1 MKVDTYQWVIR
12 SSSPIQQ
19 GTFLCGEPWV
29 VDNGDLSLISVS
41 PTPII
46 AGGLTGGTG
55 STNNTM
61 KNPDTGKRIAVD
73 PNMMN
78 VNVDQGGLIE
88 SAYSDAQIIRVW
100 NVDGTSGGA
109 SAGDRIS
116 NSGGNGLLW
125 SPYFTGPT
133 ASLRGG
139 TIVRGDDFRAGRI
152 RGYEFNTIGSSFYTG
167 NTLGYPS
174 PLEAG
179 DMIIT
184 NTGYTGDQASLG
196 FSNGGTGGFIT
207 SGTQSGDNSFTES
220 WGILTVLA
228 SAPGVSAFRPPI
240 NWDPNDKLN
249 RPIYYEMD
257 DLRAGAGGTA
267 NLFTYPTYSFT
278 SDTKG
283 WSNTRIAAASA
294 ETLMGRAGSID
305 FFACNHASGSR
316 GSIKCQANTSNE
328 YGGIGGKLEEQM
340 MLHVFDP
347 NTAGA
352 TQDYFR
358 RVLTQR
364 GIDIFGAQYSL
375 GTRWPRGGGQT
386 IEYSPKIFWAWA
398 VTGSTAM
405 YNYLDGVSF
414 GAGGSGTN
422 WDSAQ
427 KPNEEMYGD
436 YSTLTDQTSSASWG
450 NNACSWRHFDIKC
463 LESSGETA
471 GRHYVKIQRPFSKE
485 DFIGA
490 SAGNTYGYTPIW
502 NAVSSTSNAARNWG
516 ISNNS
521 GKLIPTRLESGYV
534 RVKGLSGASPYTAIS
549 RIVEAELYDENGNVT
564 AVDQNPSS
572 AKLYLQE
579 DIIPIDG
586 GMTGADLSNALQ
598 ETRPNLLTTHQTY
611 GLYNTGSEA
620 GMQAYQYGIKSGAL
634 VRWKLVEI
642 KGGTGSVPYW
652 GQREHRK
659 AVHFASTGAGK
670 QWFVR
675 DYSGYNQGA
684 SNPETSLYYALMR
697 QGPAQGVSLD
707 YSPWEYVKG
716 WQTGTTAAWWY
727 DLPETKTW
735 EDINFD
741 LTKIRAWASLN
752 SAGNGAN
759 WYRFNTFTGTGGGSA
774 GTTYAHIT
782 DIIRTS
788 LTWPAPTGDTRLEI
802 KQHGNND
809 GASYGVFDLENLGW
823 KAYIWTSGVTGP
835 LGLTLTSGGGHGSA
849 TTSWTD
855 LYTLENHLTTE
866 NSQVYP
872 SVIFFAVE

>member
-12 SSSPIQQ
+12 SSSTIQQ

-61 KNPDTGKRIAVD
+61 KNPDTGKNIATD
-73 PNMMN
+73 PNVMN
-78 VNVDQGGLIE
+78 ANYD
-88 SAYSDAQIIRVW
+88 SSSMAIIQVW

-109 SAGDRIS
+109 LAGGVIPVA
-116 NSGGNGLLW
+116 GGNGLLW

-133 ASLRGG
+133 ASRYGG
-139 TIVRGDDFRAGRI
+139 STVRGDDFRAGMVK
-152 RGYEFNTIGSSFYTG
+152 GYEFNTIGSSFYTG

-196 FSNGGTGGFIT
+196 FTAGGTGSMIA
-207 SGTQSGDNSFTES
+207 SGDNPWTES
-220 WGILTVLA
+220 WGVLTVLA
-228 SAPGVSAFRPPI
+228 SAPAASAFRPPI
-240 NWDPNDKLN
+240 NWDPNDKAN
-249 RPIYYEMD
+249 RPIYHEMD
-257 DLRAGAGGTA
+257 DLRAGADGTA

-278 SDTKG
+278 SDDAE
-283 WSNTRIAAASA
+283 WSADRIAAASA
-294 ETLMGRAGSID
+294 ETLMERAGSIE
-305 FFACNHASGSR
+305 FSPAHYGPSAR
-316 GSIKCQANTSNE
+316 GTLKCQANTWHE
-328 YGGIGGKLEEQM
+328 YGGYQAVLEEQM

-364 GIDIFGAQYSL
+364 GIDQFGRQYSL
-375 GTRWPRGGGQT
+375 GKQFSSNGGHT
-386 IEYSPKIFWAWA
+386 IEYNPKIFWAWA

-405 YNYLDGVSF
+405 YNFLDGVSS

-436 YSTLTDQTSSASWG
+436 FKFNVQERGQSSWG

-502 NAVSSTSNAARNWG
+502 NNTSPTSSAGRNWG
-516 ISNNS
+516 TSNNVR
-521 GKLIPTRLESGYV
+521 KLIPTRLEGGYI
-534 RVKGLSGASPYTAIS
+534 RVTGLSGASPYTAIT
-549 RIVEAELYDENGNVT
+549 RIVETELYDETGGVT
-564 AVDQNPSS
+564 GADLNPQS

-579 DIIPIDG
+579 DIIPING
-586 GMTGADLSNALQ
+586 GITGADLSNALQ
-598 ETRPNLLTTHQTY
+598 ETRPNLLTTCVTY
-611 GLYNTGSEA
+611 ALNNTGSEA
-620 GMQAYQYGIKSGAL
+620 GNQTYQYSIKSGAL
-634 VRWKLVEI
+634 ARWKLVEV

-670 QWFVR
+670 QWLVR
-675 DYSGYNQGA
+675 DFSSYNQGA
-684 SNPETSLYYALMR
+684 NNPETSLYYALMR

-707 YSPWEYVKG
+707 HSPWEYVNG
-716 WQTGTTAAWWY
+716 WQSGTTAASWY

-741 LTKIRAWASLN
+741 LTKIRAWSQSWN
-752 SAGNGAN
+752 SNN
-759 WYRFNTFTGTGGGSA
+759 SSDWYRFNTFTGTGGGSA
-774 GTTYAHIT
+774 GTIYAENMSRNT
-782 DIIRTS
+782 
-788 LTWPAPTGDTRLEI
+788 LTWPGPTGDAQLWI
-802 KQHGNND
+802 SQAGGV
-809 GASYGVFDLENLGW
+809 GASYELFDLENLGW
-823 KAYIWTSGVTGP
+823 KAYIWPSGVTGP
-835 LGLTLTSGGGHGSA
+835 LGLTLTSGGGHGPNA
-849 TTSWTD
+849 TAWSD
-855 LYTLENHLTTE
+855 FYTLENHLTTE

>member
-61 KNPDTGKRIAVD
+61 KNPDTGKSIATD
-73 PNMMN
+73 PNEMN
-78 VNVDQGGLIE
+78 ANYDSSTIGVIQ
-88 SAYSDAQIIRVW
+88 VW

-109 SAGDRIS
+109 LAGGVIPIK
-116 NSGGNGLLW
+116 GGTGLLDDNP
-125 SPYFTGPT
+125 SGY
-133 ASLRGG
+133 GG
-139 TIVRGDDFRAGRI
+139 TTVRGDDFRAGMYKNR
-152 RGYEFNTIGSSFYTG
+152 EFNTIGSSFYEG
-167 NTLGYPS
+167 NTLDYPS

-196 FSNGGTGGFIT
+196 FSGGTGQMSKT
-207 SGTQSGDNSFTES
+207 GTNQNGDNPFTES
-220 WGILTVLA
+220 WGVLTVLA
-228 SAPGVSAFRPPI
+228 SAPAANAFRPPI
-240 NWDPNDKLN
+240 NWDPNDKAN
-249 RPIYYEMD
+249 RPIYHEMD
-257 DLRAGAGGTA
+257 DLRAGADGTD

-283 WSNTRIAAASA
+283 WSADRIASYSA
-294 ETLMGRAGSID
+294 ETLMARAGSIE
-305 FFACNHASGSR
+305 FCPAFYEPFAR
-316 GSIKCQANTSNE
+316 GTFKCHANTWNE
-328 YGGIGGKLEEQM
+328 YGGYQAVLEEQM

-364 GIDIFGAQYSL
+364 GIDQFGRQYSL
-375 GTRWPRGGGQT
+375 GREFTSNGGHT
-386 IEYSPKIFWAWA
+386 IEYNAKVFWAWA

-405 YNYLDGVSF
+405 YNFLDGVSS

-436 YSTLTDQTSSASWG
+436 YKKHVQERGQASWG

-463 LESSGETA
+463 LESSGETP
-471 GRHYVKIQRPFSKE
+471 GRHYVKIQRPFSRE

-502 NAVSSTSNAARNWG
+502 NAVGPAAPAARNWG
-516 ISNNS
+516 TSNNVR
-521 GKLIPTRLESGYV
+521 KVIPTRLESGYV
-534 RVKGLSGASPYTAIS
+534 RVKGLSGASPYTAIT
-549 RIVEAELYDENGNVT
+549 RIVETELYDETGGVT
-564 AVDQNPSS
+564 AADLNPQS

-579 DIIPIDG
+579 DIIPING
-586 GMTGADLSNALQ
+586 GITGADLSNALQ
-598 ETRPNLLTTHQTY
+598 ETRPNLLTTHVTY
-611 GLYNTGSEA
+611 GLRNTGSEA
-620 GMQAYQYGIKSGAL
+620 GNQSYQYSIKSGAL
-634 VRWKLVEI
+634 ARWKLTEV

-670 QWFVR
+670 QWLVR
-675 DYSGYNQGA
+675 DFSGYNQGA

-707 YSPWEYVKG
+707 HSPWEYVNG
-716 WQTGTTAAWWY
+716 WQSGTTAASWY

-741 LTKIRAWASLN
+741 LTKIRAYANLN
-752 SAGNGAN
+752 VGNNGSD

-774 GTTYAHIT
+774 GTTYAPIT
-782 DIIRTS
+782 DINRTS
-788 LTWPAPTGDTRLEI
+788 MTWPGPTGDIRLEI
-802 KQHGNND
+802 KQQGNND
-809 GASYGVFDLENLGW
+809 GTSYRLFDLENLGW
-823 KAYIWTSGVTGP
+823 KAYIWPAGVTGP
-835 LGLTLTSGGGHGSA
+835 LGLTLTSGGDHASDA
-849 TTSWTD
+849 TSWTD

-866 NSQVYP
+866 NTQLNT
-872 SVIFFAVE
+872 SVIFFAIE